1 MLDQALVQP
10 GGVDPG
16 TAYTNSERHDTS
28 QPAVHNRV
36 SEINRFVSIVQ
47 YEHTS
52 ALLPVQL
59 VALSYFDSKTICLI
73 TPLQYVLH
81 RRLTEKQWSLIFHF
95 YSLMPLLPY
104 QHNKIRK
111 Q

>member
-1 MLDQALVQP
+1 MALREAFVQSA
-10 GGVDPG
+10 GVDPG
-16 TAYTNSERHDTS
+16 TAYTNSETHDTLH
-28 QPAVHNRV
+28 PAAHNRL

-59 VALSYFDSKTICLI
+59 VPSSYFDSKTNCLI

-81 RRLTEKQWSLIFHF
+81 RRITFLCL
-95 YSLMPLLPY
+95 
-104 QHNKIRK
+104 N
-111 Q
+111 